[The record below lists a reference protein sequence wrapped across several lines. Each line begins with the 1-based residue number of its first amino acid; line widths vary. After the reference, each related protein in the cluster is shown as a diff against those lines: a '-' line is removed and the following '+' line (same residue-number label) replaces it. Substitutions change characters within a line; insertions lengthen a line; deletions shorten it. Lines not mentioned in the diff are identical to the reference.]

1 MSRKEVEIICPQCG
15 VSANKLSARVKAN
28 EKAGINTFCSRECWR
43 VSQTNKAGTAE
54 DRMTERVHKS
64 ADGCWLWTGSTYS
77 NGYGRLQVNGSQV
90 SAHRYQYELRH
101 GPIPDG
107 LFVCHRCDTPA
118 CVNPDHLFVGTAKE
132 NFDDMVSKSRRSCS
146 FRECGRSGALNAN
159 AKLTAEKVSMI
170 RAAWG
175 TQCKSYRDIVKAF
188 GLKSPG
194 HARKI
199 VLRQMWRD
207 V

>member
-1 MSRKEVEIICPQCG
+1 
-15 VSANKLSARVKAN
+15 
-28 EKAGINTFCSRECWR
+28 
-43 VSQTNKAGTAE
+43 
-54 DRMTERVHKS
+54 MTVMVQKS
-64 ADGCWLWTGSTYS
+64 SDGCWLWTGSKYG

-90 SAHRYQYELRH
+90 SAHRFQYELH
-101 GPIPDG
+101 YGPIPDG
-107 LFVCHRCDTPA
+107 LFVCHTCDTPA
-118 CVNPDHLFVGTAKE
+118 CVNPGHLFVGTAKE
-132 NFDDMVSKSRRSCS
+132 NFDDMVSKGRLSVSLCKGR
-146 FRECGRSGALNAN
+146 RSGALNAN